1 MQYYLLINT
10 IYLLIS
16 VSVQRETGINF
27 DNSIRVL
34 QALVNKWKSEI
45 IHIDGF
51 DVYTFI
57 VYTFIQF
64 IY

>member
-34 QALVNKWKSEI
+34 QALVNKRKSEI

-57 VYTFIQF
+57 VFTFIQF